1 MDLGAGVAATAGG
14 SASFTSSRVVD
25 GVGSGARV
33 GVCSGARVSLG
44 VDGLVRAVD
53 DGADDG
59 AGAEDGAGADSCRLG
74 ALSRSTA
81 SLAALT

>member
-25 GVGSGARV
+25 GVG
-33 GVCSGARVSLG
+33 SGARVSLG